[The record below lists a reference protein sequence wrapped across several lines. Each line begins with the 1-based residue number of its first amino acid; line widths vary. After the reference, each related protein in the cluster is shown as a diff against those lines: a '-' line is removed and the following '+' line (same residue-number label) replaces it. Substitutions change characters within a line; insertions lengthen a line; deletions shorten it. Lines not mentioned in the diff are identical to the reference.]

1 MQHDNRIQSLLKK
14 FILNQCSKEEVDE
27 VVQYIQGLTNSDGLP
42 TVEEVLAI
50 LDEKPMMNELDAIR
64 IRNKILAAIPQKQ
77 QKISL
82 KRKSYFIKYAAA
94 AIFAGVLTTT
104 YFFKDDI
111 FNKQLPV
118 SPVIVKQDENLH
130 EPGTNKAMLTLANG
144 KQIALVNGASLQT
157 QNAKSNGEEIIYE
170 AKKGDA
176 AKLVYNYLTIPRGG
190 KFCIKLSDGTQVWLN
205 SETKLKFPVAFIEG
219 QTRQVELIYG
229 EAYFDVSPS
238 TAHKGAHFKVLTNK
252 QEVDVIGTEFNI
264 KAYQDEANIYTTL
277 VEGKVDVNI
286 ENKKQ
291 RLIPNQQLNLNIK
304 TSTSFVKNV
313 DVYNEI
319 SWKEGVFSFEQ
330 ITLKDMMKVLSRWYD
345 FDFVFKNKA
354 IENELFDG
362 VLRKNQSLDEI
373 LRSIKNFKI
382 IKNYEI
388 KDKTVILE

>member
-1 MQHDNRIQSLLKK
+1 MQHDTHIQKIVKK

-27 VVQYIQGLTNSDGLP
+27 VVQYIQGLTNSSGLP

-50 LDEKPMMNELDAIR
+50 LDEKPMMDELDAIR
-64 IRNKILAAIPQKQ
+64 IKNKILAVPQKQ
-77 QKISL
+77 QNTSL
-82 KRKSYFIKYAAA
+82 KRRSYFMKYAAA
-94 AIFAGVLTTT
+94 AIFVGVLTTA
-104 YFFKDDI
+104 YFFKDVI
-111 FNKQLPV
+111 FNKPV
-118 SPVIVKQDENLH
+118 QVTPAIAKQDKKAL
-130 EPGTNKAMLTLANG
+130 EPGTDKAILTLGNG
-144 KQIALVNGASLQT
+144 SQIALVNGASLKT

-170 AKKGDA
+170 AKTGNTA
-176 AKLVYNYLTIPRGG
+176 RVVYNYLTIPRGG

-219 QTRQVELIYG
+219 QTRQVELVYG

-238 TAHKGAHFKVLTNK
+238 TKHKGAHFKVLSNK

-264 KAYQDEANIYTTL
+264 KAYKDEANIYTTL
-277 VEGKVDVNI
+277 VEGKVDVSI
-286 ENKKQ
+286 EKSKQ
-291 RLIPNQQLNLNIK
+291 RLMPNQQFNLNIK
-304 TSTSFVKNV
+304 TSNSFVKNV

-319 SWKEGVFSFEQ
+319 SWKEGVFSFEN

-345 FDFVFKNKA
+345 FNFIFKNKA
-354 IENELFDG
+354 IENEIFDG

-388 KDKTVILE
+388 KNKEVILE